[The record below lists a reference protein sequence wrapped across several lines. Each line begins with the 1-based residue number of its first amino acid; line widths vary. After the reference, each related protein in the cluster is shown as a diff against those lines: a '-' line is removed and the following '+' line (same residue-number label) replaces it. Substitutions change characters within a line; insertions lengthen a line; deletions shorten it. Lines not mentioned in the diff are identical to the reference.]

1 MGVFKLSKQEENQY
15 SRHIMLKDFG
25 LEGQLKIKKA
35 KVLVVGTGGLGSP
48 ILQYLAA
55 VGVGTIGLADNDLV
69 SESNIAR
76 QVLFSKSD
84 VGLHKAIIASKK
96 ISRHNP
102 YIQCNVH
109 NIFLT
114 DERVLKVI
122 DKYDIVVDAT
132 DNLPA
137 RYLLNDACIMQN
149 KVLVHASLYK
159 YQGLVSVFN
168 YQNGPSYRCL
178 FPFPPRSSKILD
190 SGSSGIIGAL
200 VGTVGAIQ
208 ANEVIKIITGIGKVL
223 SGKVFIYDM
232 LDNES
237 YKYAI
242 KRNDE
247 NFKIDELIDYEEYC
261 KASI

>member
-1 MGVFKLSKQEENQY
+1 MDEVKLSKQEKNQY
-15 SRHIMLKDFG
+15 SRHIMLKGIG
-25 LEGQLKIKKA
+25 LEGQIRIKKA

-48 ILQYLAA
+48 VLQYLAA
-55 VGVGTIGLADNDLV
+55 AGIGTIGLADNDLV
-69 SESNIAR
+69 AESNIAR

-96 ISRHNP
+96 IAENNP
-102 YIQCNVH
+102 HVQCNIH

-114 DERVLKVI
+114 DERVLKII
-122 DKYDIVVDAT
+122 DQYDIIVDAT
-132 DNLPA
+132 DNIPA
-137 RYLLNDACIMQN
+137 RYLLNDACIIQN

-178 FPFPPRSSKILD
+178 FPFPPRSSKILE
-190 SGSSGIIGAL
+190 SGAAGILGSL
-200 VGTVGAIQ
+200 VGTIGSIQ
-208 ANEVIKIITGIGKVL
+208 ANEVIKIITGLGEVL

-232 LDNES
+232 RDNES
-237 YKYAI
+237 YKYVL
-242 KRNDE
+242 KRIDE
-247 NFKIDELIDYEEYC
+247 NFEVDELIDYEAYC

>member
-1 MGVFKLSKQEENQY
+1 MGEFKLSKQEENQY

-48 ILQYLAA
+48 VLQYLAA

-96 ISRHNP
+96 ISRYNP
-102 YIQCNVH
+102 YVQCDVH

-178 FPFPPRSSKILD
+178 FPFPPRSSKILE
-190 SGSSGIIGAL
+190 SGSVGIIGAL
-200 VGTVGAIQ
+200 VGTVGSIQ
-208 ANEVIKIITGIGKVL
+208 ANEVIKIITGIGTVL
-223 SGKVFIYDM
+223 SGKIFIYDM

-237 YKYAI
+237 YKYVI

-247 NFKIDELIDYEEYC
+247 NFEIDELIDYEEYC